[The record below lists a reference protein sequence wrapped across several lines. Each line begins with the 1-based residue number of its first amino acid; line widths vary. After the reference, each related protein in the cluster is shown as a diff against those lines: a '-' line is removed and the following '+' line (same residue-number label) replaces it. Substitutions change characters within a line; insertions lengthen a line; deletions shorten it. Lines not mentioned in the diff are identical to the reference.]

1 MYEFMHLLF
10 FCDIDLKVYGDNK
23 NGGYMKKYTI
33 DRRFVLMYIKT
44 KRR

>member
-23 NGGYMKKYTI
+23 NGGYMKNTPLTAAL
-33 DRRFVLMYIKT
+33 F
-44 KRR
+44 